1 MPAEDSER
9 KVYSISQITRK
20 IRTLLEFQV
29 GEVWVEGEVSNR
41 RKQASGHQ
49 YFTLKDADAQ
59 LSCVLFRG
67 NARSLTFDIED
78 GQQIQAFGELSVYEA
93 RGQYQLII
101 RHVQPKGAG
110 SLQVKFEALKS
121 KLQTEGLFDTDKKRA
136 IPIYPKVIA
145 LVTSSTGAALR
156 DMLNI
161 LGRRAPWVRVL
172 VYPVRVQ
179 GKGAE
184 EEIAAAIADLNDA
197 TGHTLPEI
205 DTIVTGRGGG
215 SIEDLWCF
223 NEEVVA
229 RAIRASAIPVISAV
243 GHEIDFTI
251 ADFAADL
258 RAPTPSAAAEL
269 VAPDQEDLKRRLAKM
284 ANSMTQTVTG
294 VVRHHARILDLLA
307 RGALTREPVRIVEEY
322 QQQLDY
328 LSDNLVGSIRSRL
341 DELQTQVDQAG
352 HVLQVNRPDHA
363 VAQYRQRLDAI
374 AHRIRSTAEHLVE
387 KRMQRLDA
395 AAALL
400 RNLGP
405 EATFARGFSVTLD
418 QDGQAL
424 TSTKHVKPGQRIR
437 TRLHDGEFE
446 SDVAG

>member
-1 MPAEDSER
+1 MPAEDPKR

-20 IRTLLEFQV
+20 IRTLLEFQI

-49 YFTLKDADAQ
+49 YFTLKDPDAQ

-67 NARSLTFDIED
+67 NARSLTFEIED
-78 GQQIQAFGELSVYEA
+78 GLQIQAFGELSVYEA

-110 SLQVKFEALKS
+110 ALQAKFEALKS
-121 KLQTEGLFDTDKKRA
+121 KLQAEGLFDPDQKKT
-136 IPIYPKVIA
+136 IPQYPKVVA
-145 LVTSSTGAALR
+145 LVTSPTGAALR

-161 LGRRAPWVRVL
+161 LSRRAPWVRIL
-172 VYPVRVQ
+172 IYPVRVQ

-197 TGHTLPEI
+197 AGRTLPEI

-229 RAIRASAIPVISAV
+229 RAIQDSAIPVISAV

-269 VAPDQEDLKRRLAKM
+269 MVPDQAELRRHLNKM
-284 ANSMTQTVTG
+284 AITMTQTITG
-294 VVRHHARILDLLA
+294 VVRHHARVLELFA
-307 RGALTREPVRIVEEY
+307 RGALTREPIRIVEEF

-328 LSDNLVGSIRSRL
+328 LSASLDASARSKL
-341 DELQTQVDQAG
+341 DDCQARVKQAG
-352 HVLQVNRPDHA
+352 HTLQIHRPDHA
-363 VAQYRQRLDAI
+363 LAQYRQRLEAI
-374 AHRIRSTAEHLVE
+374 RHRINSTAEHL
-387 KRMQRLDA
+387 MQDSTHRLDA
-395 AAALL
+395 VAALL

-418 QDGQAL
+418 QNGQ
-424 TSTKHVKPGQRIR
+424 TISSSKSVKPGQRIH
-437 TRLHDGEFE
+437 TRLQDGEFK
-446 SDVAG
+446 SDVVN

>member
-1 MPAEDSER
+1 MPENDSER
-9 KVYSISQITRK
+9 KIYSISQITRK

-49 YFTLKDADAQ
+49 YFTLKDSGAQ

-67 NARSLTFDIED
+67 NARSLTCEIED

-101 RHVQPKGAG
+101 RHVQQKGAG
-110 SLQVKFEALKS
+110 LLQAKFDALKS
-121 KLQTEGLFDTDKKRA
+121 KLQAEGLFDTDQKRD
-136 IPIYPKVIA
+136 IPKYPKVIA
-145 LVTSSTGAALR
+145 LVTSPTGAALR

-161 LGRRAPWVRVL
+161 VARRAPWVRIL
-172 VYPVRVQ
+172 IYPVRVQ

-197 TGHTLPEI
+197 TGHTLPDI

-251 ADFAADL
+251 ADLAADL

-269 VAPDQEDLKRRLAKM
+269 MIPDQLELRRHLEKLA
-284 ANSMTQTVTG
+284 NGMTQVVTG
-294 VVRHHARILDLLA
+294 VVRHQRRVLELLA
-307 RGALTREPVRIVEEY
+307 RGVLQREPNRIVEEY
-322 QQQLDY
+322 QQQLDQ
-328 LSDNLVGSIRSRL
+328 LAESLAASITARL
-341 DELQTQVDQAG
+341 DEFQARADKAG
-352 HVLQVNRPDHA
+352 QVLQINRPDHA
-363 VAQYRQRLDAI
+363 VAQYRQRLEAI
-374 AHRIRSTAEHLVE
+374 EHRITSSAEHF
-387 KRMQRLDA
+387 MQQRIHRLETA
-395 AAALL
+395 ASLL

-405 EATFARGFSVTLD
+405 EATFARGFSVTID
-418 QDGQAL
+418 EKGQAI
-424 TSTKHVKPGQRIR
+424 SSVKRVKPGQRVR
-437 TRLHDGEFE
+437 TRLGDGDFE
-446 SDVAG
+446 SNVAG